1 MGRSSRWE
9 RRHQSCYP
17 WQFQGRSQGMWAK
30 RQHRRRRRS
39 APRFISD
46 LGGGQGKGKA
56 ATYHVE
62 TLVGVLL
69 CSRTTDA
76 VDTGPLSVID
86 SSLADPLNRSLEV
99 FMECARDGTADIVS
113 QIPGSDEQDV
123 DAGDLGNLLYL
134 YIISIRSSSLLQPLP
149 DQLTFSNASFVSICT
164 IVSRASLAPWRYS
177 TPETPPIEPMANGL
191 PKPLRPTGGNL
202 ADSTNLRASSAVY
215 KRGTTIP

>member
-1 MGRSSRWE
+1 
-9 RRHQSCYP
+9 
-17 WQFQGRSQGMWAK
+17 
-30 RQHRRRRRS
+30 
-39 APRFISD
+39 
-46 LGGGQGKGKA
+46 
-56 ATYHVE
+56 VE

-69 CSRTTDA
+69 CSRTTHA

-123 DAGDLGNLLYL
+123 DAGDLGNFLNL
-134 YIISIRSSSLLQPLP
+134 YINSIRSSSLLQPLP
-149 DQLTFSNASFVSICT
+149 DQLTFSNASLVSICT

-177 TPETPPIEPMANGL
+177 TPETPPIEPMAKGL

-215 KRGTTIP
+215 RRGTTIP